1 LALAG
6 RPLSQSVGIQELAAV
21 RIPLYEAWADVT
33 FSCLGSPDADAKS
46 LLDTL

>member
-1 LALAG
+1 MG
-6 RPLSQSVGIQELAAV
+6 VQKLAAV

-33 FSCLGSPDADAKS
+33 FSCLGGPEADAKG